1 MSVWEGGNSNI
12 AAVSHSD
19 GRWRIY
25 KRRDSASRWYDNA
38 LALPKWMQK
47 DLVFLKWM
55 PNGVWGI
62 LGMREEG
69 TDYHYGRQVEVTFY
83 NLFSPVLKKQL
94 LLIEKENQNEQ

>member
-1 MSVWEGGNSNI
+1 MNVWKGENSDT
-12 AAVSHSD
+12 AAISHSD
-19 GRWRIY
+19 GKWRTY
-25 KRRDSASRWYDNA
+25 KRRNNNSKWYASAS
-38 LALPKWMQK
+38 ALPKWMQK

-55 PNGVWGI
+55 PNGVWGS